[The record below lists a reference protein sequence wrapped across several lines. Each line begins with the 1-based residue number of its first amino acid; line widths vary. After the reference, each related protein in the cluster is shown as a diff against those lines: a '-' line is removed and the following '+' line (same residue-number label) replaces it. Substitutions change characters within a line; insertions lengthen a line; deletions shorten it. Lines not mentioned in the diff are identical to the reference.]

1 MLLILVL
8 WNHWLPGDA
17 AMSDGGGVMG
27 IGSSKHLLMGR
38 DILPRGPLGS
48 RAGISDCLEATEG
61 IQVLFLYRF
70 QSRVAVT
77 EVK

>member
-48 RAGISDCLEATEG
+48 RAGVSDCLEATEG

-70 QSRVAVT
+70 QSRVTVS